1 MDPRNLS
8 WVFFAASSIA
18 SLYSCSDAHAAAR
31 GTAGTGSTPAPAAP
45 ALLANEAGLDPSL
58 SFPVIVGNVVRT
70 ITPVPVYLARI
81 RLLAAAIA
89 RLDGVTFPEFVRR
102 PAIGV
107 AASAAERRDEARLD
121 ARLGFAVVVCV
132 IKPSKHGWNQASH
145 RCRGSRRRLNDTA

>member
-1 MDPRNLS
+1 MPSAWTLEILPGYFLDRPLRRNRPVNNGNCNVNAES
-8 WVFFAASSIA
+8 VPVSR
-18 SLYSCSDAHAAAR
+18 LYARADAHAAAR
-31 GTAGTGSTPAPAAP
+31 RATTPGPAPAAP

-58 SFPVIVGNVVRT
+58 SFPVVVGNVVRT

-81 RLLAAAIA
+81 ILLAAAIA

-121 ARLGFAVVVCV
+121 ARLGFAVIVCV
-132 IKPSKHGWNQASH
+132 
-145 RCRGSRRRLNDTA
+145 